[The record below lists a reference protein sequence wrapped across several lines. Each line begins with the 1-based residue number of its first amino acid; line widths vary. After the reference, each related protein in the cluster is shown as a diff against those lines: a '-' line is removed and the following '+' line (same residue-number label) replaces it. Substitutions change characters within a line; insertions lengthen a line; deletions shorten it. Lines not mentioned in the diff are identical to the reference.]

1 MSNTKVSFGE
11 RFKKA
16 IGIEGDTK
24 KVVFPMLNYTA
35 TNISTSG
42 ASYFFSLYYIPFL
55 VYVEGLSPSQ
65 VGLIILIK
73 SIWDAITDPLMG
85 VITDRTHSKYGKHRF
100 WIIVAVIPFVVTF
113 FMTWFSFGLSGH
125 ASSTTVMLYYIAAY
139 VLFSTATTVLTVPH
153 TAMLLRQAAK
163 LSQNEA
169 SDFVDALYNNNSKTF
184 EALISD
190 VEYFTLKFDYR
201 NTDKPWGTS
210 KDSIQRSMRFLS
222 SDGRDFD
229 VQQTKKQS

>member
-1 MSNTKVSFGE
+1 
-11 RFKKA
+11 
-16 IGIEGDTK
+16 
-24 KVVFPMLNYTA
+24 
-35 TNISTSG
+35 
-42 ASYFFSLYYIPFL
+42 
-55 VYVEGLSPSQ
+55 
-65 VGLIILIK
+65 
-73 SIWDAITDPLMG
+73 
-85 VITDRTHSKYGKHRF
+85 
-100 WIIVAVIPFVVTF
+100 
-113 FMTWFSFGLSGH
+113 
-125 ASSTTVMLYYIAAY
+125 
-139 VLFSTATTVLTVPH
+139 
-153 TAMLLRQAAK
+153 MLLRQAAK